1 MWTDDCE
8 DTLAVAQG
16 CWPHMGWGPS
26 LWGCLGAYL
35 PSSAR
40 EMMLQGCLLEPSTPP
55 HLVWFS
61 EDTQHPAWL

>member
-16 CWPHMGWGPS
+16 FWPHTGWGLS

-35 PSSAR
+35 PSP
-40 EMMLQGCLLEPSTPP
+40 LLRKGDDAPGVPP
-55 HLVWFS
+55 G
-61 EDTQHPAWL
+61 TQHPSSPGLVL